1 MGSEPG
7 SEGLERWERFTAN
20 AEAGRPDEVTL
31 RLGYE
36 EGTFTVQLRYDGER
50 FRLTDEGRESNYAC
64 LLRCEE
70 TDPPAQALYQS
81 AVHWILSDDPEM
93 TYERCFNRLV
103 SSTLDT
109 SFPNTRLL
117 FSLYQ
122 AKSSD

>member
-1 MGSEPG
+1 M
-7 SEGLERWERFTAN
+7 
-20 AEAGRPDEVTL
+20 TL
-31 RLGYE
+31 RLGYD
-36 EGTFTVQLRYDGER
+36 EGLYELQLRYDGER

-93 TYERCFNRLV
+93 TFERCFNRLV
-103 SSTLDT
+103 SSTLDP
-109 SFPNTRLL
+109 SFPNTRIL